1 MCAGPRLARATGDT
15 VREWGPLRVWGSGP
29 WSPNLATDE
38 LLEELEMEEHCRGHS
53 LLLPTLSP
61 RVSRSFHQ
69 QAAGTTKSGGV
80 FATALAQP
88 RLRGDGEM
96 SS

>member
-1 MCAGPRLARATGDT
+1 MPCVQVPGWPEPQVPRFVSGDPASL
-15 VREWGPLRVWGSGP
+15 GVW
-29 WSPNLATDE
+29 PNLATDE

-53 LLLPTLSP
+53 PLLPTLSP

-69 QAAGTTKSGGV
+69 QAAGTTKSGRV